1 MSRAYYLAVFIPIA
15 IALNLA
21 DASPTAI
28 FFTAALGIVP
38 TAVLMSDATEQLAA
52 RAGPGIGSLLNVT
65 FGNAPELIIAFVA
78 LTEGLQEVVKASLVG
93 SVIGNSLLVLGAA
106 MVVGGV
112 KHGRQRFS
120 RAAIE
125 RLAGLLL
132 LSVVAMAIPA
142 LVQIATGG
150 DALPGVDVK
159 RHNYGSAT
167 ELLSVAIAIG
177 LGGAYVIFLARSVR
191 NRSGIFSAPAEELDE
206 THDVWSVRRSVIL
219 LALAG
224 VLVGVMSEVLVG
236 SIEEASHAVGLSPFF
251 VGVFVVGIAGN
262 AAEHWVAVVFAAK
275 NKMDLA
281 MNIAVGSS
289 VQIAMFLV
297 PALVLL
303 SFPFGPEPMAL
314 VFNGYEVVALILTGI
329 VSVLVVRGGE
339 STRGEGW
346 LLLGLYVTL
355 GVVFA
360 LA

>member
-1 MSRAYYLAVFIPIA
+1 
-15 IALNLA
+15 
-21 DASPTAI
+21 
-28 FFTAALGIVP
+28 
-38 TAVLMSDATEQLAA
+38 MSDATEQLAA

-132 LSVVAMAIPA
+132 LSVAAMAIPA

-159 RHNYGSAT
+159 RHNYGTGA